1 MIYYHDWWRT
11 DRITYEGA
19 ECLWDAA
26 ELNTRP
32 ASLRA
37 LARLFVI
44 GAAAASI
51 GGRPRCRPSDGIV
64 AASYLAALLAADDP
78 EAGALRACL
87 AALQQDN
94 TAALATALHEAAR
107 LSAAHL
113 APGSARKFAELSYE
127 AALEV
132 GAWQDA
138 RLAAVILER
147 LATLDECPNAA
158 ERWARRAHVHLSRVQ
173 RRSRAV

>member
-11 DRITYEGA
+11 ERVTFEGGG
-19 ECLWDAA
+19 CLKDAA
-26 ELNTRP
+26 ELNTLP

-37 LARLFVI
+37 IVRMFVI
-44 GAAAASI
+44 RAAAAAI
-51 GGRPRCRPSDGIV
+51 GDYRRGGPDGLV

-87 AALQQDN
+87 KAARSRD

-113 APGSARKFAELSYE
+113 APCTARELAELSYE

-138 RLAAVILER
+138 LLAAVILER
-147 LATLDECPNAA
+147 LATLDECPAAA
-158 ERWARRAHVHLSRVQ
+158 ERWARRADLQLTRVG
-173 RRSRAV
+173 RVSPAV